1 MLTSVWLALLGLLAG
16 EVGAARRRTTGV
28 EPWWAWPASMAGC
41 LALCAHMLLAM
52 ASRHQ
57 WSHQAALL
65 DTARQTAD
73 VYGVAWGGGLY
84 VNYAFAGLWVAW
96 LVFWKAS
103 PDRFWDRP
111 GWQLWSARAFVFVIV
126 LNAAVVFAA
135 PQRRLAGA
143 AVTLALP
150 AAWWLG
156 SIGKTPRRDQAGDPA
171 PAASPR
177 HGRGSSS
184 SATSDRRSRT

>member
-1 MLTSVWLALLGLLAG
+1 MMLVWVWLSLVGLLAG
-16 EVGAARRRTTGV
+16 EVGAARRHRTGV

-65 DTARQTAD
+65 DTARQTAE
-73 VYGVAWGGGLY
+73 VYGVAWGGGLW
-84 VNYAFAGLWVAW
+84 VNYAFAGLWMAW
-96 LVFWKAS
+96 LTAWKAS
-103 PDRFWDRP
+103 PARFWNQPR
-111 GWQLWSARAFVFVIV
+111 WQLWGARAFVFVIV

-143 AVTLALP
+143 ALTLALP
-150 AAWWLG
+150 AAWWFG
-156 SIGKTPRRDQAGDPA
+156 SISKAPRRDRPGDLAPPA
-171 PAASPR
+171 RQPR
-177 HGRGSSS
+177 GTSS
-184 SATSDRRSRT
+184 SATSDLRSRT